1 MKGKLPPLL
10 QIEKGCGRNEAV
22 GEREPQASWE
32 LRLRTRR

>member
-1 MKGKLPPLL
+1 MKRKFPPVL

-32 LRLRTRR
+32 LRLGTWR